1 MRSRTLCMVGVSSAS
16 GLRLCGLDMEV
27 LEAQSCFSL
36 ASHCIL
42 HVVPAPRTLSLI
54 YDITQVQF
62 DFGAIQLLKSE
73 CQRVGISQ
81 PLIAHLA
88 GAN

>member
-1 MRSRTLCMVGVSSAS
+1 
-16 GLRLCGLDMEV
+16 MEV
-27 LEAQSCFSL
+27 LVAQSCFSL

-42 HVVPAPRTLSLI
+42 HVVPAPCTMSLSYYI
-54 YDITQVQF
+54 GQVQF

-81 PLIAHLA
+81 PLVVHLA
-88 GAN
+88 DAN